1 MRKYIVPTDFSDTSK
16 NAALFGAQMAVDI
29 PDCELILF
37 HSFDKIVSGSD
48 GTPITSDPVARM
60 TISLAALNNLKLELP
75 GNSEINIRCIA
86 EEGSFLSSLEKLV
99 KAENADMVV
108 MGITGAT
115 PLEQVLIGSNTLGLI
130 GQAIC
135 PVMIIPPSASYK
147 KIRTVVYACDMKNVE
162 STTPVK
168 SLRNMLETFNPKLFV
183 VNVDTEHYVEVT
195 EEYQHEKVKMNEL
208 LSGFEPDYAF
218 IRLFDFTDAINQF
231 ATDRN
236 ADLIITVPRRHSFL
250 SSLFT
255 TSHTKKLAYH
265 SHLPVLAIHE

>member
-16 NAALFGAQMAVDI
+16 NAALFAVRMAADV
-29 PDCELILF
+29 PGCELILF

-48 GTPITSDPVARM
+48 GTPITGDTGTRM
-60 TISLAALNNLKLELP
+60 GISLAALENVKSNLP
-75 GNSEINIRCIA
+75 GNSQINIRCVA
-86 EEGSFLSSLEKLV
+86 KEGSFLESLENLV
-99 KAENADMVV
+99 KAEKADMVV
-108 MGITGAT
+108 MGINGAT
-115 PLEQVLIGSNTLGLI
+115 RLEQVLIGSSTLGAI
-130 GQAIC
+130 GQGIC
-135 PVMIIPPSASYK
+135 PVMIIPPAATYK
-147 KIRTVVYACDMKNVE
+147 KIRTVVYACDMKNVDA
-162 STTPVK
+162 TTPVK
-168 SLRNMLETFNPKLFV
+168 NLRNMLSTFNPKLYV

-195 EEYQHEKVKMNEL
+195 EEYQREKAKMNEL

-236 ADLIITVPRRHSFL
+236 ADLIITVPRKHSFL
-250 SSLFT
+250 TSLFS